1 MTKTAKLY
9 GGSLYDL
16 AAEESLT
23 ESVMEEM
30 DVIRQIFRE
39 NPDYLILLSEPSIPR
54 TERVALLN
62 KAFDGQIQPYL
73 QSIRRSGSV
82 TVPNTFILDAP
93 ISRAASSSEG
103 SMFFKSPFNII

>member
-23 ESVMEEM
+23 EPVMEEM
-30 DVIRQIFRE
+30 DSIRQIFRE
-39 NPDYLILLSEPSIPR
+39 NPDYLVLLSEPSIPK

-73 QSIRRSGSV
+73 LNFLG
-82 TVPNTFILDAP
+82 ILCENGALREFE
-93 ISRAASSSEG
+93 IGRAHV
-103 SMFFKSPFNII
+103 